1 MEKFYINVGGTIF
14 VTTRDT
20 LSNIPFFSALLRQ
33 ENYGFLNS
41 NIINPYFIDRNAKA
55 FNCLLNMVQNKNY
68 TYPKKY
74 EWDLD
79 FWGLESEEFADEYIE
94 SMHAINI
101 GTSPLSSQILKESYN
116 PWLEGC
122 HNDRTTAEITLHRT
136 QFAKSTHCFYKLTTV
151 DLVGEWSY
159 NFIYTTRVLKELFI
173 CLPKNIPIHELC
185 NFTVEMEVDEEKY
198 SHSLDLCKLIYK
210 SESIHGWHY
219 LRIFY
224 GFFSANAY
232 ILREDSSIKI
242 KLIINKPLYS
252 NIQSCLKYNSSH
264 MANDEYQMYNG
275 PTKINNIRQT
285 IVQYPILNDEVVL
298 QNGYTRYLIWK
309 TSKKIDIVKFTIA
322 DEKQFKTAYDSFS
335 MTRGDF
341 QYLERRRVKLNPL
354 PKKYG
359 SVYFC
364 CDPDNLMLNSGG
376 IEIKN
381 EIKTDMNDPY
391 IPEIKG
397 VKMTI
402 KFPQK
407 TEGTVWQICY
417 TIFQ

>member
-1 MEKFYINVGGTIF
+1 
-14 VTTRDT
+14 
-20 LSNIPFFSALLRQ
+20 
-33 ENYGFLNS
+33 
-41 NIINPYFIDRNAKA
+41 
-55 FNCLLNMVQNKNY
+55 
-68 TYPKKY
+68 
-74 EWDLD
+74 
-79 FWGLESEEFADEYIE
+79 
-94 SMHAINI
+94 
-101 GTSPLSSQILKESYN
+101 
-116 PWLEGC
+116 
-122 HNDRTTAEITLHRT
+122 
-136 QFAKSTHCFYKLTTV
+136 
-151 DLVGEWSY
+151 
-159 NFIYTTRVLKELFI
+159 
-173 CLPKNIPIHELC
+173 
-185 NFTVEMEVDEEKY
+185 
-198 SHSLDLCKLIYK
+198 
-210 SESIHGWHY
+210 
-219 LRIFY
+219 
-224 GFFSANAY
+224 
-232 ILREDSSIKI
+232 
-242 KLIINKPLYS
+242 
-252 NIQSCLKYNSSH
+252 
-264 MANDEYQMYNG
+264 MANDEYQMYNR

-309 TSKKIDIVKFTIA
+309 TSKKIDIVNFTIA

-381 EIKTDMNDPY
+381 EIEEIETNTRVHIHSFR